1 MKPPQRSSRQPA
13 KNYCGTDV
21 SPQSPPEFFK
31 VYIPAFH
38 SHQLLLPPD
47 FSRHCVPIPRKAVLR
62 EPNGRS
68 WRVGMIQNVRGLF
81 IRSGWPEFVQDNALK
96 HGDCLIFQY
105 DACSV
110 FSVKVFGR
118 NGCRKERRE
127 DTVEVKE
134 EAETSPSLTRD
145 SGTEALSGSMEAG
158 SQEGDQTPDSTEG
171 LVRPQHPHHMLNLK
185 KWSFRQ
191 PPMPTRFLKLNGI
204 QLKRKLILSNG
215 RGEKWTAGLGTKTRG
230 RLFLSSGWPRF
241 RQDNRMQVNQQ
252 YMVEFVIDRP
262 VGSDEVVLRHL
273 PPSIARGALIDQ
285 IDAGFAGRYDW
296 VAFRPGRAVR
306 VFRDQGNRVV
316 GAVVVRVGVGGSS
329 VEDSFLRSQKHQIY
343 SRAYINFKRPEDVI
357 EFAEFFDGHVFVNE
371 KGSQFKTIVEYA
383 PSQRV
388 PKLTTKKDGREGTLL
403 KDPEYL
409 EFLEIL
415 SKPVENLPSA
425 EIQLERREAERSG
438 AAKETPII
446 TPLMDFVRQKRASK
460 AASRRLV
467 SNKKLSGRAVSSGG
481 SGSSKQGSEKRKNSK
496 AMYVLRDSVRN
507 SGGKDAS
514 TITLASRRADQHTS
528 DKSMSSIVVAGADR
542 TEVESGSGEKKILL
556 LKGKEREIYHM
567 ASNLSGEQLS
577 AKDLAGPF
585 AVRQN
590 QHHEGSDRIIRG
602 IL

>member
-1 MKPPQRSSRQPA
+1 MK
-13 KNYCGTDV
+13 G
-21 SPQSPPEFFK
+21 
-31 VYIPAFH
+31 
-38 SHQLLLPPD
+38 QLD
-47 FSRHCVPIPRKAVLR
+47 R
-62 EPNGRS
+62 
-68 WRVGMIQNVRGLF
+68 
-81 IRSGWPEFVQDNALK
+81 
-96 HGDCLIFQY
+96 
-105 DACSV
+105 
-110 FSVKVFGR
+110 
-118 NGCRKERRE
+118 
-127 DTVEVKE
+127 
-134 EAETSPSLTRD
+134 
-145 SGTEALSGSMEAG
+145 
-158 SQEGDQTPDSTEG
+158 
-171 LVRPQHPHHMLNLK
+171 
-185 KWSFRQ
+185 
-191 PPMPTRFLKLNGI
+191 
-204 QLKRKLILSNG
+204 
-215 RGEKWTAGLGTKTRG
+215 TK
-230 RLFLSSGWPRF
+230 
-241 RQDNRMQVNQQ
+241 
-252 YMVEFVIDRP
+252 
-262 VGSDEVVLRHL
+262 VVLRHL

-296 VAFRPGRAVR
+296 VAFRPGK
-306 VFRDQGNRVV
+306 
-316 GAVVVRVGVGGSS
+316 S
-329 VEDSFLRSQKHQIY
+329 SQKHQIY

-602 IL
+602 ILINKDAKQNQPGVHSENQTPTPHTGREKRPPRVPNLPPISKEGSGAIDEKILQLASARCLGDMDYLKLEKIMMVLRRRGNQSLQREEILLALVLTRSKFGSKSQVLERSVQRARVPSNVMLVTEYHPSGWSFSPFPEGLSLLREGLEAKTVTP